1 LAAQHSSK
9 RATVERH
16 HTKVAK
22 ETTGMMLCKQDG
34 WFDWDLGRR
43 RLRRAGRG
51 GAAVGGWPEEE
62 GGRGYS
68 GGFVGDILRPAAKL

>member
-1 LAAQHSSK
+1 
-9 RATVERH
+9 
-16 HTKVAK
+16 
-22 ETTGMMLCKQDG
+22 MMLCKQDG

-51 GAAVGGWPEEE
+51 GAAVGWPEEE

-68 GGFVGDILRPAAKL
+68 GGFVGDILRPAAEP